1 MWKDFF
7 YFSRG
12 QRIGILVLIFLI
24 AMVLLTNFL
33 LPLLLK
39 TDKKETDSRFV
50 KEAAEFK
57 SHLQSVDSLRQLE
70 WERKYAENNRFPE
83 KYKAADNY
91 SLFPFDP
98 NTCDSATFVK
108 LGLKNFVAH
117 NILKYRNKG
126 GIFKTPESF
135 SKVYG
140 VSAEKYNELKPYIRI
155 SVPEKAT
162 LAAVKDSAVNRNQIK
177 QESIIVELNSADTT
191 ELMKVKGIGRGYAKG
206 IVRFRNE
213 TGGFVSI
220 NQLKEVY
227 GMTDQ
232 NFEKMKSFCTI
243 NLQLVR
249 KINVNTASVEKL
261 NAHPYLD
268 FYQSKAIYELRRK
281 KLKLKSID
289 DLKSIRELTTETISK
304 IEPYL
309 IFN

>member
-12 QRIGILVLIFLI
+12 QRIGILVLICLI
-24 AMVLLTNFL
+24 VIVLLANFL
-33 LPLLLK
+33 LPYLVNN
-39 TDKKETDSRFV
+39 DKPAADSRFV
-50 KEAAEFK
+50 REAAEFK

-70 WERKYAENNRFPE
+70 WERKYAENNRFPD

-98 NTCDSATFVK
+98 NACDSATFVK

-117 NILKYRNKG
+117 NILKYRSKG

-140 VSAEKYNELKPYIRI
+140 ISAEKYDELKPFIRI
-155 SVPEKAT
+155 SVPEKPT
-162 LAAVKDSAVNRNQIK
+162 FAAVKDSAVNRNQIK
-177 QESIIVELNSADTT
+177 QENIIVELNSADTT

-289 DLKSIRELTTETISK
+289 DLKSIRELTPETISK

-309 IFN
+309 NFN